1 MKLKTLIAALVLL
14 FSGVPALLAQSSM
27 TDNQVMEF
35 VVKENEKGTT
45 RADITKK
52 LLEKGVSIDQLRRVR
67 SKYEKEQGG
76 QVMGARNISG
86 TDATSRLRRNNGQER
101 ENPAFRNRAERRTP
115 DDVTAAQRRRM
126 EEERA
131 GYYDD
136 ELYAIGMRDSV
147 DLFDD
152 YYYGREG
159 EKEDP
164 TRQVF
169 GRNIFKNKNLT
180 FESDMNLATP
190 SDYRLGAGDVVYVDV
205 WGNAS
210 QSYQC
215 TVTPDGDIS
224 LEGYGLV
231 SVGGLT
237 VAQAQTRL
245 RSTLGAR
252 YQGSQVKLTVG
263 QTKTVSVNIF
273 GEVQNPGTYTLS
285 AFATVFN
292 ALYMAGGPNDI
303 GTLRNINIMRGGRV
317 ISTVDLYD
325 YILGGSTR
333 GNIRLQ
339 SGDVIYVGPYE
350 CLVQVQGKVRRPMFY
365 EMKADESV
373 STLIKYAG
381 GFTGDALEDNVR
393 LTRKKGGTLSVYTL
407 DDFERGTFQ
416 LADADSLYVDST
428 LQRYTNMVE
437 VKGAVRRPGQYQMDG
452 GVTTVRTL
460 IERAGGLLEE
470 AFPVHAVMH
479 RRKENRQLQVLSL
492 DVQGILAHEVADVV
506 LTNEDV
512 LFIPSLQDYNDELT
526 LTIEGEVLYP
536 GTYDYAEGTTVEDL
550 VLQAGGLT
558 DAASTVKVDV
568 SRRLRDSQATGAS
581 TEKAQTFSFAL
592 REGFIVGGEPGF
604 VLQPFD
610 EVFVR
615 RSPGYS
621 EQGHVKVGGEISF
634 SGAYALTKKNM
645 RLSEIVQMA
654 GGITESGYAHGARL
668 IRALTPEEK
677 EQQEVI
683 VKAFMNNSMA
693 VSADSNAIKNK
704 LDISDTKSVGIELD
718 KALEN
723 PGDDRW
729 DIVLQ
734 DGDEL
739 FIPGQLNT
747 VSITGEVM
755 YPNTVAYNKDM
766 RAADYIDQAGGYSL
780 KSKKSR
786 AFAIFLYILF
796 RFRNVAF
803 SVGAVGALT
812 VDTFLIIAMYSLCWG
827 WMPFSLEVDQTFIAA
842 ILTAIGYSINDKVVV
857 FDRIREELG
866 LHPNRSH
873 FDVFNLSINATL
885 TRTIMT
891 SLTTLLV
898 LLCIFFLGGDSIR
911 SFAFAMIL
919 GVVFGTCSSIFLAAP
934 IALRVLGKQAKKR
947 EAKAE
952 A

>member
-1 MKLKTLIAALVLL
+1 MNALSLQAEPSHPHRKQPILKMKLKTLIAALVLL

-634 SGAYALTKKNM
+634 AGAYALTKKNM

-786 AFAIFLYILF
+786 AFAINPNGTVKRLSHYSRVEPGATIIIPAKKMTDKMNTAQILSMTMSL
-796 RFRNVAF
+796 A
-803 SVGAVGALT
+803 SMGAVIVSAL
-812 VDTFLIIAMYSLCWG
+812 
-827 WMPFSLEVDQTFIAA
+827 
-842 ILTAIGYSINDKVVV
+842 K
-857 FDRIREELG
+857 
-866 LHPNRSH
+866 
-873 FDVFNLSINATL
+873 
-885 TRTIMT
+885 
-891 SLTTLLV
+891 
-898 LLCIFFLGGDSIR
+898 
-911 SFAFAMIL
+911 
-919 GVVFGTCSSIFLAAP
+919 
-934 IALRVLGKQAKKR
+934 
-947 EAKAE
+947 
-952 A
+952 

>member
-101 ENPAFRNRAERRTP
+101 ENPAFRNRSERRTP
-115 DDVTAAQRRRM
+115 DNVTAAQRRRM

-786 AFAIFLYILF
+786 AFAINPNGTVKRLSHYSRVEPGATIIIPAKKMTDKMNTAQILSMTMSL
-796 RFRNVAF
+796 A
-803 SVGAVGALT
+803 SMGAVIVSAL
-812 VDTFLIIAMYSLCWG
+812 
-827 WMPFSLEVDQTFIAA
+827 
-842 ILTAIGYSINDKVVV
+842 K
-857 FDRIREELG
+857 
-866 LHPNRSH
+866 
-873 FDVFNLSINATL
+873 
-885 TRTIMT
+885 
-891 SLTTLLV
+891 
-898 LLCIFFLGGDSIR
+898 
-911 SFAFAMIL
+911 
-919 GVVFGTCSSIFLAAP
+919 
-934 IALRVLGKQAKKR
+934 
-947 EAKAE
+947 
-952 A
+952 

>member
-1 MKLKTLIAALVLL
+1 
-14 FSGVPALLAQSSM
+14 
-27 TDNQVMEF
+27 
-35 VVKENEKGTT
+35 
-45 RADITKK
+45 
-52 LLEKGVSIDQLRRVR
+52 
-67 SKYEKEQGG
+67 
-76 QVMGARNISG
+76 MGARNISG

-634 SGAYALTKKNM
+634 AGAYALTKKNM

-786 AFAIFLYILF
+786 AFAINPNGTVKRLSHYSRVEPGATIIIPAKKMTDKMNTAQILSMTMSL
-796 RFRNVAF
+796 A
-803 SVGAVGALT
+803 SMGAVIVSAL
-812 VDTFLIIAMYSLCWG
+812 
-827 WMPFSLEVDQTFIAA
+827 
-842 ILTAIGYSINDKVVV
+842 K
-857 FDRIREELG
+857 
-866 LHPNRSH
+866 
-873 FDVFNLSINATL
+873 
-885 TRTIMT
+885 
-891 SLTTLLV
+891 
-898 LLCIFFLGGDSIR
+898 
-911 SFAFAMIL
+911 
-919 GVVFGTCSSIFLAAP
+919 
-934 IALRVLGKQAKKR
+934 
-947 EAKAE
+947 
-952 A
+952 

>member
-492 DVQGILAHEVADVV
+492 DVKGILAHEVADVV

-634 SGAYALTKKNM
+634 AGAYALTKKNM

-786 AFAIFLYILF
+786 AFAINPNGTVKRLSHYSRVEPGATIIIPAKKMTDKMNTAQILSMTMSL
-796 RFRNVAF
+796 A
-803 SVGAVGALT
+803 SMGAVIVSAL
-812 VDTFLIIAMYSLCWG
+812 
-827 WMPFSLEVDQTFIAA
+827 
-842 ILTAIGYSINDKVVV
+842 K
-857 FDRIREELG
+857 
-866 LHPNRSH
+866 
-873 FDVFNLSINATL
+873 
-885 TRTIMT
+885 
-891 SLTTLLV
+891 
-898 LLCIFFLGGDSIR
+898 
-911 SFAFAMIL
+911 
-919 GVVFGTCSSIFLAAP
+919 
-934 IALRVLGKQAKKR
+934 
-947 EAKAE
+947 
-952 A
+952 

>member
-634 SGAYALTKKNM
+634 AGAYALTKKNM

-786 AFAIFLYILF
+786 AFAINPNGTVKRLSHYSRVEPGATIIIPAKKMTDKMNTAQILSMTMSL
-796 RFRNVAF
+796 A
-803 SVGAVGALT
+803 SMGAVIVSAL
-812 VDTFLIIAMYSLCWG
+812 
-827 WMPFSLEVDQTFIAA
+827 
-842 ILTAIGYSINDKVVV
+842 K
-857 FDRIREELG
+857 
-866 LHPNRSH
+866 
-873 FDVFNLSINATL
+873 
-885 TRTIMT
+885 
-891 SLTTLLV
+891 
-898 LLCIFFLGGDSIR
+898 
-911 SFAFAMIL
+911 
-919 GVVFGTCSSIFLAAP
+919 
-934 IALRVLGKQAKKR
+934 
-947 EAKAE
+947 
-952 A
+952 

>member
-1 MKLKTLIAALVLL
+1 MNALSLLAEPSLSHRKQPILKMKLKTLIAALVLL

-101 ENPAFRNRAERRTP
+101 ENPAFRNRVERRTP

-437 VKGAVRRPGQYQMDG
+437 IKGAVRRPGQYQMDG

-634 SGAYALTKKNM
+634 AGAYALTKKNM

-786 AFAIFLYILF
+786 AFAINPNGTVKRLSHYSRVEPGATIIIPAKKMTDKMNTAQILSMTMSL
-796 RFRNVAF
+796 A
-803 SVGAVGALT
+803 SMGAVIVSAL
-812 VDTFLIIAMYSLCWG
+812 
-827 WMPFSLEVDQTFIAA
+827 
-842 ILTAIGYSINDKVVV
+842 K
-857 FDRIREELG
+857 
-866 LHPNRSH
+866 
-873 FDVFNLSINATL
+873 
-885 TRTIMT
+885 
-891 SLTTLLV
+891 
-898 LLCIFFLGGDSIR
+898 
-911 SFAFAMIL
+911 
-919 GVVFGTCSSIFLAAP
+919 
-934 IALRVLGKQAKKR
+934 
-947 EAKAE
+947 
-952 A
+952 